1 MSSVAELAH
10 QGELGHGG
18 GAAGASAGD
27 DELLIAALKRRLRGA
42 RGPEPKDQHVRIAV
56 ALACDTS
63 LVPTT
68 VCKAA
73 VPPITS
79 SGTRTQ
85 IIGYR
90 DRILRDGLVDVCS
103 SLDPATTAQSVQ
115 DWLAVALRRMK
126 KSKQR
131 RAQRAHWAEIRAV
144 VSGLVDQTVKAHSP
158 VITTLSS
165 IVAQPSPPPAVP
177 SHHVAS
183 SFRCSTGGL
192 TFFTSYFLLL
202 TSHFLL
208 LAAYCLLLTS
218 YFLLLTSYFLLL
230 TSTSYF

>member
-1 MSSVAELAH
+1 MSESVVDLAH
-10 QGELGHGG
+10 QGEQWAMAE
-18 GAAGASAGD
+18 GATGVGAGD
-27 DELLIAALKRRLRGA
+27 DELIIAALKRRLRDGG
-42 RGPEPKDQHVRIAV
+42 GPEPKDQHVRLAV
-56 ALACDTS
+56 TLACDTS

-79 SGTRTQ
+79 SGTRTR

-90 DRILRDGLVDVCS
+90 DRILRDGLLDVCS
-103 SLDPATTAQSVQ
+103 SLDPATIAQTVQ
-115 DWLAVALRRMK
+115 EWLAVAQRRVK

-192 TFFTSYFLLL
+192 TFFTS
-202 TSHFLL
+202 
-208 LAAYCLLLTS
+208 TS
-218 YFLLLTSYFLLL
+218 YFLLLTSYCRR
-230 TSTSYF
+230 

>member
-1 MSSVAELAH
+1 MSESVVDLAH
-10 QGELGHGG
+10 QGEQLAMAE
-18 GAAGASAGD
+18 GATGVGAGD
-27 DELLIAALKRRLRGA
+27 DELNIAALKRRLRGGG
-42 RGPEPKDQHVRIAV
+42 GPEPKDQHVRLAV
-56 ALACDTS
+56 TLARDTS

-79 SGTRTQ
+79 SGTRAR

-90 DRILRDGLVDVCS
+90 DRILRDGLLDVCS
-103 SLDPATTAQSVQ
+103 SLDPATIAQTVQ
-115 DWLAVALRRMK
+115 EWLAVAQRRVT

-144 VSGLVDQTVKAHSP
+144 VSRLVDQTVRAHAP
-158 VITTLSS
+158 VITTLSPS
-165 IVAQPSPPPAVP
+165 TFLIVAQPSPPPAVP

-192 TFFTSYFLLL
+192 TFLFVSSYFSLL
-202 TSHFLL
+202 TSTS
-208 LAAYCLLLTS
+208 LLLTS
-218 YFLLLTSYFLLL
+218 YFLLLTSY
-230 TSTSYF
+230 

>member
-1 MSSVAELAH
+1 MSESVVDLAH
-10 QGELGHGG
+10 QGEQWAMAE
-18 GAAGASAGD
+18 GATGVGAGD
-27 DELLIAALKRRLRGA
+27 DELIIAALKRRLRGG
-42 RGPEPKDQHVRIAV
+42 RGPEPKDQHVRLAV
-56 ALACDTS
+56 TLARDTS

-79 SGTRTQ
+79 SGTRTR

-90 DRILRDGLVDVCS
+90 DRILRDGLLDVCS
-103 SLDPATTAQSVQ
+103 SLDPATIAQTVQ
-115 DWLAVALRRMK
+115 EWLAVAQRRVK

-192 TFFTSYFLLL
+192 TFFTSYF
-202 TSHFLL
+202 F
-208 LAAYCLLLTS
+208 
-218 YFLLLTSYFLLL
+218 FLLLTSYCRR
-230 TSTSYF
+230 